1 MLRGFLL
8 ASHQWLE
15 SDIMTSLDPLIASIN
30 PESLIHALSFQAPES
45 ANPAGDLFH
54 EDGRWGSPG
63 TEVKSSG
70 VTP

>member
-1 MLRGFLL
+1 
-8 ASHQWLE
+8 
-15 SDIMTSLDPLIASIN
+15 MTSLDPLIASIN